1 MKSAILALS
10 IAGALAA
17 TQAVAAPTPADSSW
31 YVSGAVGQSRFDQNG
46 DFPGTS
52 SFDRKDTSYNFA
64 VGYQYSRMIG
74 LEAGYMDFGRGRV
87 NGNYLGTGYS
97 SELKAHAPEVSAIFS
112 APLGDVFSVYGRLGV
127 ARTERSGGLSILGQ
141 SFGTS
146 DKKTEAVYGVGAGWT
161 FAHNLTGTLE
171 YTKLNDTK
179 VDAVNIGLRAG
190 F

>member
-17 TQAVAAPTPADSSW
+17 TQAVAAPSPADSSW

-46 DFPGTS
+46 DFPGTN
-52 SFDRKDTSYNFA
+52 SFDRKDTSYNLA
-64 VGYQYSRMIG
+64 IGYQYARVLG
-74 LEAGYMDFGRGRV
+74 FEVGYMDFGRGRV
-87 NGNYLGTGYS
+87 NGTFQGVAYS

-112 APLGDVFSVYGRLGV
+112 APLSDAFSLYGRLGV
-127 ARTERSGGLSILGQ
+127 ARTDRSGGLSIQGQ
-141 SFGTS
+141 SFGDA
-146 DKKTEAVYGVGAGWT
+146 DKKTEALYGVGAGWT
-161 FAHNLTGTLE
+161 FARNLTGTLE